1 MYESYCCCC
10 CCYCRCNCIV
20 SNICSAGQSK
30 HIPGHRIQRSTRG
43 AENFCSINMS
53 RNARSLSLSLFPPSL
68 IVIPLLSCFTSHG
81 LAFPQLHIRIRFRR
95 GSHNYYY
102 YYFYYYLPLVFSR
115 IAVNAPFNRAG
126 GARQIATRNF
136 HLTTLSL
143 GTSPLS

>member
-1 MYESYCCCC
+1 MSLTVVVVVV
-10 CCYCRCNCIV
+10 IV
-20 SNICSAGQSK
+20 VVIAQCQTYAQLVKANIFPGTGYSAQHVVQKISAQLTC
-30 HIPGHRIQRSTRG
+30 HAMR
-43 AENFCSINMS
+43 AL
-53 RNARSLSLSLFPPSL
+53 SLSLSSLPSL

-115 IAVNAPFNRAG
+115 IAFNAPFNRAG